1 MAMAKEV
8 QAVVIDPFGNPAP
21 GPRPPAAPYFPPES
35 NVQVPPPPAGKE
47 DPASIASGH
56 YVRELRRRVALLG
69 SELKEKNAALQELTG
84 EDWVVSLQKARAAE
98 KALQVV
104 LHDKQNELDT
114 TKDELQKLLAGGDAT
129 SDEASSI
136 LFLVTPSSLIE
147 R

>member
-21 GPRPPAAPYFPPES
+21 GPRPPAEPYFPPES